1 MKTTFAISHHRWL
14 SAPAGVAVASLLVV
28 AQVAAQPLSAE
39 PDAPPEVAAATDIPW
54 VYVTVGGGLQT
65 RPPRL
70 SQLLVF
76 DDTGDAYGG
85 RVSSAAAW
93 EASSFEA
100 DYRFDNPLVLDA
112 GATFRVAA
120 HVGIGIG
127 VSHLDTADPAALT
140 SVVPHPFFFERPREF
155 DGASMPL
162 TRQETALHLSGV
174 FVWPIDERFT
184 VMAFGGPTLFDLCQ
198 DIVTDVEFV
207 HSYPYAAA
215 EYGSAVSSTRTAQAL
230 GYYVGTDVSW
240 YFTGH
245 FGAGVLVRWTAA
257 PVSLVPL
264 SRGAVAP
271 LDIDLGGLYAAAGV
285 RVRF

>member
-1 MKTTFAISHHRWL
+1 MKTTFAISHRRWL

-76 DDTGDAYGG
+76 DDAGDPYGG

-93 EASSFEA
+93 EASS
-100 DYRFDNPLVLDA
+100 Y
-112 GATFRVAA
+112 
-120 HVGIGIG
+120 
-127 VSHLDTADPAALT
+127 
-140 SVVPHPFFFERPREF
+140 
-155 DGASMPL
+155 
-162 TRQETALHLSGV
+162 
-174 FVWPIDERFT
+174 
-184 VMAFGGPTLFDLCQ
+184 
-198 DIVTDVEFV
+198 IVTDVEFV

-215 EYGSAVSSTRTAQAL
+215 EYGSAVSSTRTAQTL
-230 GYYVGTDVSW
+230 GYHVGADVSW